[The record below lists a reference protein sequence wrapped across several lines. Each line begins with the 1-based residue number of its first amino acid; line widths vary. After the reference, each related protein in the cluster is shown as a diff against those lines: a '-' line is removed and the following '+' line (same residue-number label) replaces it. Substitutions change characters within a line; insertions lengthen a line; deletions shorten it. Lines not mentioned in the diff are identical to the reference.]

1 MANLPK
7 PDRLTSLPDVSSFA
21 ICSSV
26 ASIAS
31 LAWPLLSPVSS
42 ATARASSVLLMVPT
56 AIPPGTGV
64 RRRPYGGG
72 RTEKARNG
80 CGMAQWPGAER
91 TRSLRAVSFLTR
103 TRRLAPARHG
113 GQDDQHVALADLGL
127 EALEDADVL
136 VVEVDVD
143 VAVELAAVAEDLG
156 LGLRML
162 VGQRAEDLPD
172 GGPAGR
178 DLLL

>member
-80 CGMAQWPGAER
+80 CGGPRNEDRWETAVMPGR
-91 TRSLRAVSFLTR
+91 GSGVLT
-103 TRRLAPARHG
+103 AWFA
-113 GQDDQHVALADLGL
+113 VALAIGAGGSLATGHVVAGSV
-127 EALEDADVL
+127 EAI
-136 VVEVDVD
+136 
-143 VAVELAAVAEDLG
+143 AAVACVWWWIRKRD
-156 LGLRML
+156 
-162 VGQRAEDLPD
+162 DD
-172 GGPAGR
+172 GG
-178 DLLL
+178 